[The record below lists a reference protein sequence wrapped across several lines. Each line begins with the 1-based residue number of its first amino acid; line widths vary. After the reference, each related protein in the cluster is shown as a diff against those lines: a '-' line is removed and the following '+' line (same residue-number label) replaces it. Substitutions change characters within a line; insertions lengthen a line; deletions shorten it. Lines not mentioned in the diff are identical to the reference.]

1 MLPPALHDLHLLHT
15 RSLVVSDLAKPKV
28 PGLSPAFS
36 LSSNRRANFQVSVK
50 QVEVVEKS

>member
-36 LSSNRRANFQVSVK
+36 LSSNRRATFQVSVK